1 MHKALLVLGLLQGG
15 PKTGYDLHR
24 IVRAHGELY
33 TDLKKANLYYLL
45 ERLAAEGY
53 LEMEAKP
60 GGRGP
65 RRERLV
71 YALTPRGRERF
82 GELLRADSV
91 DTARSTRE
99 SRSPWCSSPGSPP
112 PRRSP
117 CWSNGVSWWR
127 RIVLR
132 SRPTWETSRLTAP
145 CSNWRPIIFFPR
157 STRSSPGS
165 IAP

>member
-71 YALTPRGRERF
+71 YALTQRGHERF
-82 GELLRADSV
+82 GELLR
-91 DTARSTRE
+91 TELRGY
-99 SRSPWCSSPGSPP
+99 SPIHTGIEIAVVFLSQIPSAEAIALLEQ
-112 PRRSP
+112 RRR
-117 CWSNGVSWWR
+117 WWR
-127 RIVLR
+127 HDVLK
-132 SRPTWETSRLTAP
+132 SRPH
-145 CSNWRPIIFFPR
+145 
-157 STRSSPGS
+157 
-165 IAP
+165 